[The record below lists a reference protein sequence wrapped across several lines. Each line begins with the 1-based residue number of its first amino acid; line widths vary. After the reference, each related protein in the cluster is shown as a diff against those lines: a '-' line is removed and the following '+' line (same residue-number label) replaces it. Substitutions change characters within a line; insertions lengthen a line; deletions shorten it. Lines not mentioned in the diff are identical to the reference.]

1 MPLSRRMARYS
12 SDAVQVSPMI
22 AAAVATQRIVETW
35 TAELIDDVVAGVGWR
50 MYRDDVAERL
60 SKAAVRESGIG
71 NVQESFERLRG
82 RILGALQEM
91 AGARTI
97 GRVGYDEAKGL
108 RRYAK
113 PVGVI
118 AALTPATA
126 PVATVVVHALN
137 AIKTRNAIIFCPN
150 PGVFETVA
158 ETVRTLRAALEVL
171 GAPAD
176 LVQMVFSSAREHLDD
191 IIQSSDLVIA
201 TGSNRTVARALG
213 LGTPGYGGGVGNAII
228 MVDDTADVELA
239 ASQIVAS
246 KAFDNG
252 TSCSSESCVL
262 VDRNRAVALTEALGR
277 HGGWVLD
284 AGQSAQLL
292 RWVWPEERLRRDVVG
307 RTAIEI
313 AAAADLIPPP
323 GTRILVLSAEPKA
336 MHLVSREKLSP
347 ILGLV
352 PVDTTDEMLSL
363 ACTMLAHTGV
373 GHSCGIFSKNL
384 DRVDQFACHLPVSRI
399 MVNQS
404 TGFGN
409 TGCPTNGMPYTVVL
423 SCGPWGGTNTNDNIT
438 WRHFLNYTVVS
449 EPIAP
454 FVPDERELFG
464 RHWPVEAPLWRA
476 VASAA
481 SE

>member
-1 MPLSRRMARYS
+1 MLLSREAARYS
-12 SDAVQVSPMI
+12 SDVSQVI
-22 AAAVATQRIVETW
+22 GAAVAAQCVAKTW
-35 TAELIDDVVAGVGWR
+35 TMELVNDVVAGLGCH
-50 MYRDDVAERL
+50 MYREDVADRL
-60 SKAAVRESGIG
+60 SEAAVQESGIG
-71 NVQESFERLRG
+71 NVQESYTRLRG

-91 AGARTI
+91 ASARTI
-97 GRVGYDEAKGL
+97 GQVGYDEAKGL
-108 RRYAK
+108 SRYAK

-158 ETVRTLRAALEVL
+158 ETVRTLRVTLEVL

-176 LVQMVFSSAREHLDD
+176 LVQMVSSSAREYVDD
-191 IIQSSDLVIA
+191 IIQRSDLVIA

-228 MVDDTADVELA
+228 MVDDTADIELA

-262 VDRNRAVALTEALGR
+262 VERSRAAALTEALGR

-292 RWVWPEERLRRDVVG
+292 HWVWPDEHLRRDVVG

-323 GTRILVLSAEPKA
+323 GTRILVLSAEPTE

-352 PVDTTDEMLSL
+352 PVDTNEEMLSL
-363 ACTMLAHTGV
+363 ACTMLAHAGA
-373 GHSCGIFSKNL
+373 GHSCGIFSKNPARI
-384 DRVDQFACHLPVSRI
+384 DEFADHLPVSRI

-409 TGCPTNGMPYTVVL
+409 TGCPTNGMPHTVVL

-449 EPIAP
+449 KSIAP
-454 FVPDERELFG
+454 LTPDERELFG
-464 RHWPVEAPLWRA
+464 RHWPLEASLSRA
-476 VASAA
+476 VASTA

>member
-1 MPLSRRMARYS
+1 MLLAREMAIS
-12 SDAVQVSPMI
+12 SPDIGQVI
-22 AAAVATQRIVETW
+22 AAAVTAQSVVKTW
-35 TAELIDDVVAGVGWR
+35 TMELVNDVVAGLGCH

-60 SKAAVRESGIG
+60 SKSAVRESGIG
-71 NVQESFERLRG
+71 NAQESYKRLRG

-97 GRVGYDEAKGL
+97 GRIGYDEEKGL
-108 RRYAK
+108 IRYAK
-113 PVGVI
+113 PVGLI

-158 ETVRTLRAALEVL
+158 ETVRTLRVTLEAL

-176 LVQMVFSSAREHLDD
+176 LVQMAPSPAREDVDD

-201 TGSNRTVARALG
+201 TGSNRTVSRALG

-262 VDRNRAVALTEALGR
+262 VDRGRAAALAEALSR

-292 RWVWPEERLRRDVVG
+292 RWVWPEDRLRRDVVG
-307 RTAIEI
+307 TTANEI
-313 AAAADLIPPP
+313 ATAAGLVPPP
-323 GTRILVLSAEPKA
+323 GTRILVLLAEPKA

-352 PVDTTDEMLSL
+352 PVDTSEEMLSL
-363 ACTMLAHTGV
+363 ACAMLAHAGV
-373 GHSCGIFSKNL
+373 GHSCGVFSKNPA
-384 DRVDQFACHLPVSRI
+384 RIDQFAYHLPVSRM

-409 TGCPTNGMPYTVVL
+409 TGCPTNGMPHTVVL

-449 EPIAP
+449 EPIEPSAL
-454 FVPDERELFG
+454 DERALFG
-464 RHWPVEAPLWRA
+464 RHWPIDAPLSRA
-476 VASAA
+476 VHP
-481 SE
+481 